1 MMISLDRLHESPKV
15 LWTAHRGASY
25 DEPENTMI
33 AFERAIVA
41 GADFIEFDLRMSRD
55 GVPVVLHDSTIDRTS
70 DGCGRPEEWTFFELK
85 KHNFSYFRHGERA
98 SLPHYADCP
107 IPTFEE
113 VLQRFRNR
121 VAMNI
126 QVYAD
131 PSGVEEICRLYCDY
145 EMSDRGYLTIADPA
159 VAEQVRRF
167 APDIRICLT
176 PGWHERAEP
185 ENLRLC
191 AAIGCRFVQPT
202 VESVSGETFELCRQL
217 RLRPNLFVCD
227 SAELAFKLVN
237 LGATGLMTNRIVELG
252 SVFRQP

>member
-1 MMISLDRLHESPKV
+1 MISLDRLHESPEV

-25 DEPENTMI
+25 DEPENTMV
-33 AFERAIVA
+33 AFERAIAA

-70 DGCGRPEEWTFFELK
+70 DGCGRPGQWTLAELK
-85 KHNFSYFRHGERA
+85 RYNFSYYRYGERA
-98 SLPHYADCP
+98 SQPHYSACP

-113 VLQRFRNR
+113 VLQSFRNR
-121 VAMNI
+121 AAMNI

-131 PSGVEEICRLYCDY
+131 PSGVDKICRLYCDY
-145 EMSDRGYLTIADPA
+145 DMSDRGYLTIADLS
-159 VAEQVRRF
+159 VAESVRRF
-167 APDIRICLT
+167 APEIQICLT

-185 ENLRLC
+185 ENLRLS

-202 VESVSGETFELCRQL
+202 AESVSAETFQLCRQL
-217 RLRPNLFVCD
+217 KLRPNLFVCD
-227 SAELAFKLVN
+227 SAELARQLVG
-237 LGATGLMTNRIVELG
+237 LGANGLMTNRIVELG